1 MYASVIKN
9 VSLKYEA
16 GGPRVERFFKEPLST
31 PAEVF
36 LLRLGDV
43 GLLLKPL
50 AISLESL
57 YIHAHE
63 KNLEP
68 STST

>member
-1 MYASVIKN
+1 MFKSWCAIKKN
-9 VSLKYEA
+9 ENSEI
-16 GGPRVERFFKEPLST
+16 PPPSS
-31 PAEVF
+31 
-36 LLRLGDV
+36 
-43 GLLLKPL
+43 PL
-50 AISLESL
+50 AIPLETL

>member
-1 MYASVIKN
+1 M
-9 VSLKYEA
+9 
-16 GGPRVERFFKEPLST
+16 G
-31 PAEVF
+31 
-36 LLRLGDV
+36 
-43 GLLLKPL
+43 LKPPPSTL
-50 AISLESL
+50 AIPLETL

>member
-1 MYASVIKN
+1 MGSCQKMIWIN
-9 VSLKYEA
+9 IS
-16 GGPRVERFFKEPLST
+16 
-31 PAEVF
+31 
-36 LLRLGDV
+36 
-43 GLLLKPL
+43 L

>member
-1 MYASVIKN
+1 MFKSWCAIKKMKIR
-9 VSLKYEA
+9 KYR
-16 GGPRVERFFKEPLST
+16 PPSFT
-31 PAEVF
+31 
-36 LLRLGDV
+36 
-43 GLLLKPL
+43 L
-50 AISLESL
+50 AIPLETL